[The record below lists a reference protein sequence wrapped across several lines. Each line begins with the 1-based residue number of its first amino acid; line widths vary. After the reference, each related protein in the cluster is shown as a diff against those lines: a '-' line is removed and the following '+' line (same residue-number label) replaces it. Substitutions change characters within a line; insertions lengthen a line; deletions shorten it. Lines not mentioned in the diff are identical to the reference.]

1 MLVLFH
7 PKVHI
12 LLEDAVMDL
21 CSYLRVEVKASI
33 DLPFAFLMV
42 TREVILPVF
51 ECSKM
56 KKD

>member
-21 CSYLRVEVKASI
+21 YSYLIVGVKVST
-33 DLPFAFLMV
+33 DLPSAFLMV

-56 KKD
+56 KKG